1 MTGVVALHG
10 GGEFLPGDEAFLAA
24 LLDATRAG
32 AAAVH
37 AVIVPTAAARGRPDL
52 AAAHGVAALERAGVA
67 AGRTV
72 EASMVR
78 VTDASSAADPE
89 LAARLAAADL
99 IHLPGGD
106 PDLIPRLYPGTPV
119 WAAIRRAL
127 DGGAVLAGASAGAMA
142 LAERTWTPGG
152 LVDGLGL
159 VPGCLVAP
167 HADAE
172 AWGRNLRRFA
182 AGAALEVAV
191 LGLAERTGVIGT
203 VGGHAD
209 GSTAWRVVGE
219 GEVRWLPAGETD
231 PDRALVAR
239 AGDTLVVGA
248 ATASLR

>member
-1 MTGVVALHG
+1 
-10 GGEFLPGDEAFLAA
+10 
-24 LLDATRAG
+24 
-32 AAAVH
+32 
-37 AVIVPTAAARGRPDL
+37 
-52 AAAHGVAALERAGVA
+52 
-67 AGRTV
+67 
-72 EASMVR
+72 MVR
-78 VTDASSAADPE
+78 VTDTSSAADPE
-89 LAARLAAADL
+89 LAAHLAAADL

-106 PDLIPRLYPGTPV
+106 PDVIPRLYPGTPV
-119 WAAIRRAL
+119 WAAIRQAL
-127 DGGAVLAGASAGAMA
+127 DGGALLAGASAGAMA

-159 VPGCLVAP
+159 VPGCIVAP

-172 AWGRNLRRFA
+172 AWARNLRRFA
-182 AGAALEVAV
+182 AGVALEVAV

-203 VGGHAD
+203 VGRDAER
-209 GSTAWRVVGE
+209 STAWQVVGE